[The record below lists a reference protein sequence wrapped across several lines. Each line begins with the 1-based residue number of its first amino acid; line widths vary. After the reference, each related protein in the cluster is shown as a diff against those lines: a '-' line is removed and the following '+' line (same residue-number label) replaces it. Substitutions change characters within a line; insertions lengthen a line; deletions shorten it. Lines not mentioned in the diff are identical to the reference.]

1 MKILFFPNEER
12 SGDIRRKKYKLEW
25 LSLMLSRDNLNEPAI
40 CFSDL
45 QACEEFIRQMQY
57 NIMLRQQTFFQ
68 FIIFTLVNDHFIV

>member
-1 MKILFFPNEER
+1 
-12 SGDIRRKKYKLEW
+12 
-25 LSLMLSRDNLNEPAI
+25 MLSRDNLNEPAI

-68 FIIFTLVNDHFIV
+68 FIIFTLVNDHFIVWPSIVTLTFNFSND